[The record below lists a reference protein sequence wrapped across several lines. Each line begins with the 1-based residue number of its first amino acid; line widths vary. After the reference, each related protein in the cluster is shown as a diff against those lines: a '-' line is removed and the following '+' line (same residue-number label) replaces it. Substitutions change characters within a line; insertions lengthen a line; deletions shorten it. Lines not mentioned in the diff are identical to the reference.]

1 MLEDDYT
8 RSLNRLVEIC
18 ECDVDIPSEWR
29 DRLARRGVIQ
39 PVPDD
44 RRKYV
49 RHRFSS
55 QAVLEYGE
63 TFSSIPR
70 DHTIARVVTCDVSRS
85 GLAFL
90 HSEQLFP
97 GEQVTLWLPIGKRSY
112 VVAWC
117 VEHNDNCFQV
127 GVTVAHDGRDAS
139 TTEHNAAA
147 N

>member
-29 DRLARRGVIQ
+29 DRLKRRGVIQ

-44 RRKYV
+44 RRQYV
-49 RHRFSS
+49 RHRFNS
-55 QAVLEYGE
+55 QAVLEYDE
-63 TFSSIPR
+63 TFSSLPR
-70 DHTIARVVTCDVSRS
+70 DRTIARVVTCDVSRS

-117 VEHNDNCFQV
+117 VEHNDKCFVV
-127 GVTVAHDGRDAS
+127 GVAVADNEREAS
-139 TTEHNAAA
+139 ATERNTAV